1 MSCDRLG
8 GRPRPTL
15 VAPTPWVR
23 LYAAQPQAP
32 SMTIKFHKPR
42 TTAAPTF
49 LGRVASDPDAF
60 VDFYDVY
67 AGRVLRY
74 FARRVAQP
82 DVAFDLTSET
92 FATALE
98 RCRQFRGSTSEEE
111 QGWLFAIAHS
121 QLSHFW
127 RRGAVE
133 RAALTRL
140 GIPWVTLDAEEIE
153 RIEALADFEAVR
165 GQVKAALETLS
176 GDQRDAVQMR
186 VVGEMEYA
194 DIARHAGVSEDV
206 IRARVSRGLRS
217 LAKDLSPKELQDEQ

>member
-1 MSCDRLG
+1 M
-8 GRPRPTL
+8 TL
-15 VAPTPWVR
+15 
-23 LYAAQPQAP
+23 
-32 SMTIKFHKPR
+32 KFRKPR

-49 LGRVASDPDAF
+49 LCRVASDPDAF
-60 VDFYDVY
+60 VEFYELY

-74 FARRVAQP
+74 FAHRVAQP
-82 DVAFDLTSET
+82 DVAFDLASET

-133 RAALTRL
+133 RAALARL
-140 GIPWVTLDAEEIE
+140 GIPGVTLDAEEIE

-194 DIARHAGVSEDV
+194 DIARHVGVSEDV

-217 LAKDLSPKELQDEQ
+217 LARDLSPKELQDAQ

>member
-1 MSCDRLG
+1 M
-8 GRPRPTL
+8 TL
-15 VAPTPWVR
+15 
-23 LYAAQPQAP
+23 
-32 SMTIKFHKPR
+32 KFRKPR
-42 TTAAPTF
+42 NAAAPTF
-49 LGRVASDPDAF
+49 LCRVASDRDAF
-60 VDFYDVY
+60 VEFYEAY

-74 FARRVAQP
+74 FAHRVAQP
-82 DVAFDLTSET
+82 DVAFDLASET

-98 RCRQFRGSTSEEE
+98 RCRQFRGSTREEE

-121 QLSHFW
+121 QLSHYW

-140 GIPWVTLDAEEIE
+140 GIPGVTLDADEIE
-153 RIEALADFEAVR
+153 RIEALADFAAVR
-165 GQVKAALETLS
+165 GQVQAALETLS

-194 DIARHAGVSEDV
+194 EIAHRVGVSEDV

-217 LAKDLSPKELQDEQ
+217 LKQNLRPKELQDAQ